1 MDKQLQNKF
10 AASRDDLVSQ
20 DEKERRR
27 RQLIAE
33 INEQI
38 PFLAYGLSEKIHQNG
53 LQGKVSVRGIM
64 GEEWGIGV
72 SKNNP
77 RKDIPNIIIYPQ
89 RILEQERA
97 VTNARLRHEIGN
109 LNHHLGIHL
118 QKLQDW
124 CAKKELDFRLLQP
137 LVESVQE
144 ASVNYLEIQNS
155 FAGDPTAAFRPLY
168 EQEVNVRALAKELGK
183 GSLYKQAVD
192 LTLLYALD
200 LVQLLPAGVLET
212 AEQQAAPQVRACFSS
227 RIHAILEQAVK
238 TSSGRI
244 KIQLIRDYLWPR
256 FSGLLPSELLPDT
269 METDTPPPSPAP
281 EGRVSAAGGGNTAQ
295 ALQNAIEEVKKQLQA
310 KSGEREERQKS
321 IDQLMEEMEK
331 ALADSENPTELED
344 LQSLLNPPKGEK
356 EALPEYLQYQIQEI
370 GVVEEELSEGQREL
384 LERLREFCR
393 KTTVRYVR
401 TLRFLMD
408 RYQLS
413 NPRFTSDM
421 QQRIMEQHLDTPFFT
436 IYTPQT
442 GQTFLEDFA
451 KELQLDNTNLSGFL
465 LNFNLPKLLGRF
477 GYNSGQGI
485 LPERLAQGVIN
496 WEHLYISAMPI
507 LWLCFDNAVEQGL
520 FFHDLNYRQ
529 AHNWRHYYYL
539 YIVSDFPM
547 DALNL
552 PPDAAEQQ
560 QQGEEEKNEEEQEEH
575 DAVSNQ
581 PSQDPTSHDND
592 GGSQGNENENGRGSE
607 SSQYGESDNSQ
618 QADSQSSVPAAA
630 PDGNDTIPDRQT
642 PPDSSRR
649 EAPQGALEELREQL
663 TEDRREEILEQLLQ
677 RQKEMEAIAEQE
689 ETASIAD
696 SYQEENTTADAETEE
711 EAARELA
718 PEQNGQAPQNRTA
731 GMSNRRALHQ
741 LFSQLEESHQRIRSQ
756 FEQENGQLLET
767 QELDLPD
774 RETPENQVGMS
785 VKNLQA
791 IKADQNRQMES
802 FYNEQSG
809 LNGVTLQRYIRYR
822 EDTKD
827 LVHDLVEFFTDR
839 FRLDEEFDYMQN
851 QRHGS
856 RLQKGWT
863 HQLLGL
869 KNREIVIEP
878 SIFERRTM
886 PKKTQFVWSVII
898 DNSASCAGQII
909 EEEKKAALALIEV
922 AKELEIP
929 LEIVVFGN
937 SQNYTFLKTFDQEL
951 FGDQLAAVVQ
961 LNADQGTPD
970 AVTLEAACSSV
981 AEYAAQ
987 FNRSHNF
994 IYFMTDGKSG
1004 AESIRP
1010 VIDRFRRDMVITG
1023 IGLAGAAQSIAQTW
1037 GVHAIGV
1044 AQVSKLSDMLIQKIE
1059 SQINEIF
1066 D

>member
-1 MDKQLQNKF
+1 MDKQLQNG
-10 AASRDDLVSQ
+10 VSALS
-20 DEKERRR
+20 DSSSPRAEEERRR
-27 RQLIAE
+27 RHLIAE

-64 GEEWGIGV
+64 GEKWGIGV

-77 RKDIPNIIIYPQ
+77 RKDIPNIIIYPEQ
-89 RILEQERA
+89 ILEQERA

-124 CAKKELDFRLLQP
+124 CAQKEVDFRLLRP

-168 EQEVNVRALAKELGK
+168 EQEVDVRAMAKEMSK

-200 LVQLLPAGVLET
+200 LVRLLPAGVLET
-212 AEQQAAPQVRACFSS
+212 AERQAAPQVRACFSP

-256 FSGLLPSELLPDT
+256 FAGLLPAELLPDT
-269 METDTPPPSPAP
+269 IEPDLPLPSAVP
-281 EGRVSAAGGGNTAQ
+281 EGRASATGGSNTAQ
-295 ALQNAIEEVKKQLQA
+295 ALQNAIEEVKRQLQA
-310 KSGEREERQKS
+310 KSGEQEERQKA
-321 IDQLMEEMEK
+321 IDQLLEEMEK
-331 ALADSENPTELED
+331 AMADSENPAELED
-344 LQSLLNPPKGEK
+344 LKSLLDPPKGEK
-356 EALPEYLQYQIQEI
+356 EAPPEYLQYQIREVGI
-370 GVVEEELSEGQREL
+370 VEEELSAGQLEL

-393 KTTVRYVR
+393 KTTVRYLR
-401 TLRFLMD
+401 TLRFLME

-413 NPRFTSDM
+413 NPRFTPGI

-436 IYTPQT
+436 IYTPET
-442 GQTFLEDFA
+442 GQAFLENFSE
-451 KELQLDNTNLSGFL
+451 ELQLDNTKPSGFL

-477 GYNSGQGI
+477 GYNNERGI
-485 LPERLAQGVIN
+485 QPERLAQGIIN

-507 LWLCFDNAVEQGL
+507 LWLCFDNAVDQGI

-529 AHNWRHYYYL
+529 VHNWRHYYYL
-539 YIVSDFPM
+539 YIVSDFPTDVLNPPQ
-547 DALNL
+547 DAV
-552 PPDAAEQQ
+552 EQQ
-560 QQGEEEKNEEEQEEH
+560 QQEENPEDDDEREEH
-575 DAVSNQ
+575 DNVSNQ
-581 PSQDPTSHDND
+581 PSQDTGNHDND
-592 GGSQGNENENGRGSE
+592 GGSQGSENENGRGSE
-607 SSQYGESDNSQ
+607 SSQYGESDSDQ
-618 QADSQSSVPAAA
+618 QADSQSSVPTAA
-630 PDGNDTIPDRQT
+630 PDGNDSVSDQQM
-642 PPDSSRR
+642 PPDSPRR
-649 EAPQGALEELREQL
+649 TAPEGALEELREQL
-663 TEDRREEILEQLLQ
+663 TEDRREEILEQLLR
-677 RQKEMEAIAEQE
+677 RQKELAAAAEQE
-689 ETASIAD
+689 N
-696 SYQEENTTADAETEE
+696 QEITDESQREDNAFADAVSEEE
-711 EAARELA
+711 EAGELA
-718 PEQNGQAPQNRTA
+718 PEQNSQAPQNRTA

-741 LFSQLEESHQRIRSQ
+741 LFNQLEESHQRIRSQ
-756 FEQENGQLLET
+756 FEQENGQLLAT
-767 QELDLPD
+767 QELDLLD
-774 RETPENQVGMS
+774 RENPENQVGMS

-791 IKADQNRQMES
+791 IKADQNRQLES

-809 LNGVTLQRYIRYR
+809 LSGVTLQRYIRYR
-822 EDTKD
+822 EATKE

-981 AEYAAQ
+981 SEYAAQ

-994 IYFMTDGKSG
+994 VYFMTDGKSG

-1037 GVHAIGV
+1037 GAHAIGV
-1044 AQVSKLSDMLIQKIE
+1044 TQIERLSDVLIQKIE